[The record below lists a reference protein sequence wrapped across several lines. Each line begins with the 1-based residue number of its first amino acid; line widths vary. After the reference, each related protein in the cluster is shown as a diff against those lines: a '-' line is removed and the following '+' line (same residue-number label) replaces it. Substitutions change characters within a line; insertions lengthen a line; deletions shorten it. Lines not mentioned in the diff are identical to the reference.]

1 MSEKELNLYR
11 FSPEQEPTDDRRRGK
26 GKQSE
31 GNRTLLR
38 GHAQE
43 RIGEAG

>member
-1 MSEKELNLYR
+1 ML
-11 FSPEQEPTDDRRRGK
+11 EQIMRE

-38 GHAQE
+38 DHAQE

>member
-1 MSEKELNLYR
+1 ML
-11 FSPEQEPTDDRRRGK
+11 EQIMREVAE
-26 GKQSE
+26 QSE